1 MGGLRPIGSEKLEGM
16 DKIRRIM
23 EIAKYN
29 ENIPNPV
36 NENRNTEYTVKLADG
51 NVYAIVREKL
61 GYIIKSAVN
70 ENVTDYIEPI
80 RERKYYRSY
89 SEALKRLNLM
99 TKELNTLYGNKKGV
113 SLFEQDEKKKDKQ
126 YFLKTGNNQPKQ
138 ETTPTPATPAPAT
151 PAPATPDMTAVAPA
165 TGATATAAPTTG
177 GELGEQAVD
186 PLAAPTTP
194 ATPATDPLA
203 TPVDPT
209 AAPAADPLAAPADP
223 LADPTAVPTDVPDT
237 EMSMDTEE
245 PEDDTEGGK
254 GKKEEVTFKTI
265 QKLTGRLSQ
274 KIRKYTE
281 EEEMTSDDTKY
292 IINSILSS
300 LDLEALDDEDVD
312 EIIDRLEGEE
322 VEDEEGINPEDM
334 MGDEMGTETGE
345 TPEPGLE
352 GAPVAPE
359 ENTTTPPQPE
369 LEEGYDN
376 LSDAFTGKFKG
387 AFTAGV
393 ADQMAEESDDYPRH
407 GAAGKRH
414 KHLEHGTF
422 GESKVDKIIS
432 SYFKIDEN
440 EILIKEEENRK
451 KIQKNFNLTSKKIK
465 NLSENISQE
474 RASLKFI
481 EKYPTSNLLGK
492 SKTGNLIFENKNK
505 SYRISPIGK
514 LL

>member
-23 EIAKYN
+23 EIATYN

-36 NENRNTEYTVKLADG
+36 NENRNTEYTLKLADG

-126 YFLKTGNNQPKQ
+126 YFLKTGTNQPKQ
-138 ETTPTPATPAPAT
+138 ETTPVPS
-151 PAPATPDMTAVAPA
+151 TPDMAATPPVAAPAVAPDMSGIA
-165 TGATATAAPTTG
+165 TTGTTAPPVAAPAAAPAAG

-186 PLAAPTTP
+186 PTAV
-194 ATPATDPLA
+194 
-203 TPVDPT
+203 PVDPT
-209 AAPAADPLAAPADP
+209 AAPV
-223 LADPTAVPTDVPDT
+223 DPTAVPTDPTAGVAPVDPTAVPET
-237 EMSMDTEE
+237 EIPTDDMATDMEE

-254 GKKEEVTFKTI
+254 GKKEEITFKTI

-281 EEEMTSDDTKY
+281 EEDMTSDDTKY

-300 LDLEALDDEDVD
+300 LDLEVLDDEDVD

-322 VEDEEGINPEDM
+322 VEDEEGMNPEDM
-334 MGDEMGTETGE
+334 ADEEMGSEVGGM
-345 TPEPGLE
+345 PEPGLE

-359 ENTTTPPQPE
+359 GAVPTTPE

-376 LSDAFTGKFKG
+376 FSDAFTEKFKG

-393 ADQMAEESDDYPRH
+393 SNQMEEDFDEYPRH

-422 GESKVDKIIS
+422 GESTVDKIIS
-432 SYFKIDEN
+432 SYFNIDEN
-440 EILIKEEENRK
+440 EILIKEEENRLRIEK
-451 KIQKNFNLTSKKIK
+451 NQKLNTRKIK
-465 NLSENISQE
+465 NLSEGIQQQ

-481 EKYPTSNLLGK
+481 EKYPTANLVGK
-492 SKTGNLIFENKNK
+492 SKTGNLLFTNKNN
-505 SYRISPIGK
+505 SYRISTDGK